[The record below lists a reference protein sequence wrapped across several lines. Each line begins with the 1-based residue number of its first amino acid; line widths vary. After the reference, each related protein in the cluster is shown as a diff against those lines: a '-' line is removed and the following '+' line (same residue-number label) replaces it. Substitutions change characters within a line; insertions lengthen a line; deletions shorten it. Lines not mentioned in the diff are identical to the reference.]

1 MRKSPPL
8 TKSELGGGRLAS
20 SLSSPFDDDVI
31 FTGLASL
38 GFKLTF
44 DSCGVLEVD
53 TTSCFRIVPP
63 FSTEVDACF
72 DGSSTREVDAA
83 PSLLIVPNFL
93 AKEGACS
100 T

>member
-20 SLSSPFDDDVI
+20 SLSSPFEDDVI
-31 FTGLASL
+31 FAGLASL
-38 GFKLTF
+38 GLRLTF
-44 DSCGVLEVD
+44 DSGGVLEVD
-53 TTSCFRIVPP
+53 TTLCFRIVPP
-63 FSTEVDACF
+63 FSTEIDACF
-72 DGSSTREVDAA
+72 DGCSTREGAAA
-83 PSLLIVPNFL
+83 PSLLVVPNFS